1 MKRRIG
7 VAFAAVLLVG
17 TACAPKGEPPQERI
31 VTPVRVR
38 VVEERAQLAGAR
50 YSGTVDPG
58 TRVDLAFKVGG
69 YIRELALVK
78 GKEAGGQA
86 RKIQDGDWVKAGTV
100 LAVVRESDYETQV
113 AAGNAALAEAVAAQ
127 KQSQLDFDRTTKL
140 VASSSV
146 AKVELDAQSA
156 RLDTAKARVEG
167 AQTRIREAQMALAD
181 CTLRAPI
188 DGVILKR
195 PIEVGTLVAPG
206 SVGFVIADTQ
216 TVKVVFGAPDRLVE
230 KLKPG
235 ATLDVA
241 FEAVQG
247 DFKAT
252 ITRISPSADPKSRVF
267 EVEATIPNPTDQLK
281 VGMIAKLVVPEQ
293 ALEARALVLPLTA
306 VVRSPHDP
314 RGFSVFVV
322 DGDHARSRDVKLGE
336 VVGNQVIVT
345 EGLKV
350 GDKIVSMG
358 ATLLT
363 DGDRVR
369 VIPG

>member
-1 MKRRIG
+1 MNRSII
-7 VAFAAVLLVG
+7 FALALA
-17 TACAPKGEPPQERI
+17 ACAPKSEAPPEKI

-50 YSGTVDPG
+50 YSGSVEPG

-69 YIRELALVK
+69 YIRELAQVK
-78 GKEAGGQA
+78 GDGGA
-86 RKIQDGDWVKAGTV
+86 TRKVQEGDWVKQGTV

-113 AAGNAALAEAVAAQ
+113 AAGNASLAEAVAAQ
-127 KQSQLDFDRTTKL
+127 KQAQLDFDRAQKL
-140 VASSSV
+140 VASNSV

-167 AQTRIREAQMALAD
+167 AQTRIREAQMSLAD

-206 SVGFVIADTQ
+206 AVGFVIADTR
-216 TVKVVFGAPDRLVE
+216 TVKVLFGAPDRLVE

-235 ATLDVA
+235 GALDVT
-241 FEAVQG
+241 FEAIQG
-247 DFKAT
+247 EGTKAT
-252 ITRISPSADPKSRVF
+252 ISRISPSADPKSRVF
-267 EVEATIPNPTDQLK
+267 EVEATIPNPKDQLK

-293 ALEARALVLPLTA
+293 ALEERALVLPLTA

-314 RGFSVFVV
+314 RGFSVYVV
-322 DGDHARSRDVKLGE
+322 DGETARVRDVKLGE

-345 EGLKV
+345 DGLKI
-350 GDKIVSMG
+350 GDKVVSMG
-358 ATLLT
+358 ATLLV
-363 DGDRVR
+363 DGERVK